1 MTSTS
6 KLGEL
11 LGTSQ
16 PVILLPGA
24 VDRFMELAVR
34 SLVRQRMLM
43 VVAGG
48 LAEHYASIAEA
59 CGRDVAL
66 ACVPPG
72 QPMRPEWLD
81 RFLRSP
87 GFEAVAVVQQEDE
100 PGEPM
105 PLAELAPVVR
115 RNGALFIADVTAS
128 AGRSPVQADQWG
140 LDLVFAGGEGGS
152 PIPSWLVDRSRFRQ
166 GIAAGG
172 VDAGTG
178 PCSGPGR
185 PPRSSCGGS
194 YSRSAARILRCSSG
208 QNRQPPSTLNRLT
221 SPNSACAA
229 CASCCAELAISVVE
243 ALSS

>member
-140 LDLVFAGGEGGS
+140 LDLVFAGEKAGVRFPPGWSIGAASGRALQRAESMPGRGHALD
-152 PIPSWLVDRSRFRQ
+152 LVAHHAAA
-166 GIAAGG
+166 AAGATLDPLPESF
-172 VDAGTG
+172 DAVQ
-178 PCSGPGR
+178 
-185 PPRSSCGGS
+185 
-194 YSRSAARILRCSSG
+194 ARIVSPL
-208 QNRQPPSTLNRLT
+208 QP
-221 SPNSACAA
+221 
-229 CASCCAELAISVVE
+229 
-243 ALSS
+243 